1 MTKFALVEIELKL
14 DEGEIECP
22 FYSITINGRN
32 KFDEFKKL
40 CNKNNFEDE
49 YIKILSLIITIAK
62 GEEYKLPQTKLKQL
76 KRGKKDKIPDFEL
89 KTKHLRL
96 YFIKESNNRIIIIGG
111 KKKDQ
116 PKDINKLR
124 GITKKYYTP

>member
-1 MTKFALVEIELKL
+1 MTKFALEVIELEL
-14 DEGEIECP
+14 DEGQIECP

-32 KFDEFKKL
+32 KFDEFKKF
-40 CNKNNFEDE
+40 CDKNNFDGE

-62 GEEYKLPQTKLKQL
+62 GEEYKLPATKLKQL

-96 YFIKESNNRIIIIGG
+96 YFIKDSNNRIVIIGG

-116 PKDINKLR
+116 LKDINKLR
-124 GITKKYYTP
+124 GITKNYYAP